1 MLGTNLEPA
10 KGGHLHNAL
19 LIAFAVG
26 AVAAFC
32 LMLAIF
38 GAPTEVF
45 NGENIALD
53 LLAMAFTLALAA
65 AGIRFLIRA
74 ARPGQGGRRPLF
86 LIGLFFFAMVSAGIG
101 ALVLAGSSAWGG
113 MLFGPQW
120 AACLVF
126 IPLFALPPFASLV
139 LALHTR
145 APTHPL
151 LPLPFSHL
159 LLGAVC

>member
-1 MLGTNLEPA
+1 MKTDELIEMLGTNLEPA

-65 AGIRFLIRA
+65 AVIRFLIRA
-74 ARPGQGGRRPLF
+74 ARPGQGGRGPLF
-86 LIGLFFFAMVSAGIG
+86 LIGLFFFSM
-101 ALVLAGSSAWGG
+101 SSARI
-113 MLFGPQW
+113 
-120 AACLVF
+120 AAL
-126 IPLFALPPFASLV
+126 PLFRSGASQVMPFPPQSPTSFLSLPSSPPPPS
-139 LALHTR
+139 
-145 APTHPL
+145 P
-151 LPLPFSHL
+151 
-159 LLGAVC
+159 